1 MKTTTATVVAALLLA
16 GGLLTGCDGEEAGEC
31 PGGIVATVV
40 QVTDGDTF
48 MVNEL
53 GEKIRLL
60 GIDTPETSATNA
72 SACPKPWEQMT
83 PEEQLTYG
91 DDCCF
96 GIEAKTMLTYLL
108 PPGTEICLAN
118 PEGGSLSLG
127 VYGRYLA
134 DVYVEDS
141 WINGKLV
148 MSGFARAN
156 ASFPH
161 PTRSEELV
169 QMSQLAAANATG
181 LWGFC
186 FQGSPEGPCE

>member
-1 MKTTTATVVAALLLA
+1 MKTMTATIT
-16 GGLLTGCDGEEAGEC
+16 GLLMAGMLVGCDGEDAGEC
-31 PGGIVATVV
+31 PGGILATVV

-53 GEKIRLL
+53 SEKIRLL
-60 GIDTPETSATNA
+60 GIDTPETSGTNA
-72 SACPKPWEQMT
+72 QACPKPFAQMT
-83 PEEQLTYG
+83 PEEQITYG
-91 DDCCF
+91 EDCCF
-96 GIEAKTMLTYLL
+96 GSEAKTMLVSLL
-108 PPGTEICLAN
+108 PPGTEVCLAN
-118 PEGGSLSLG
+118 PEGGALALG

-141 WINGKLV
+141 WVNGKLV
-148 MSGFARAN
+148 MGGFARAN
-156 ASFPH
+156 TSFPH

-169 QMSQLAAANATG
+169 QMSQLAASNATG

>member
-1 MKTTTATVVAALLLA
+1 MRTTIALMTAFLLFALL
-16 GGLLTGCDGEEAGEC
+16 GGCDGEEAGEC
-31 PGGIVATVV
+31 PGGIAATVLK
-40 QVTDGDTF
+40 VTDGDTF

-53 GEKIRLL
+53 NEKVRLL

-72 SACPKPWEQMT
+72 QKCPKPWEQMT

-91 DDCCF
+91 EDCCF
-96 GIEAKTMLTYLL
+96 GGEAKTMLTYLL
-108 PPGTEICLAN
+108 PPGTEVCLAN
-118 PEGGSLSLG
+118 PEGGNLSLG

-141 WINGKLV
+141 WVNGKLV

-156 ASFPH
+156 PSLPH
-161 PTRSEELV
+161 PTPAGELV
-169 QMSQLAAANATG
+169 QMSQTAASNAAG

-186 FQGSPEGPCE
+186 YQGSAEGPCE